1 MRDKNLKA
9 IPLLGQILTGG
20 KTDRAI
26 LRRLRLLEDD
36 KLAFLV
42 ILSVSEESRGSLPPA
57 ARRLDRFDGQFGV

>member
-1 MRDKNLKA
+1 M
-9 IPLLGQILTGG
+9 PLLGQILTGG
-20 KTDRAI
+20 KTDSEI

>member
-1 MRDKNLKA
+1 MRDKNLKV

-20 KTDRAI
+20 KTDREI

-36 KLAFLV
+36 NLAFLV

>member
-20 KTDRAI
+20 KTDREI
-26 LRRLRLLEDD
+26 LRRLHLLEDD
-36 KLAFLV
+36 ELAFLV